1 MRDVVTKILEKIR
14 QMSDKEFA
22 LKIEQ
27 YRGDEVAMAVRYI
40 EETVSENK
48 TSSFVLA
55 KMFALIP
62 IDFEFHPSYE
72 YFEADAI
79 INAANDERF
88 CLAA

>member
-1 MRDVVTKILEKIR
+1 MRDVIAKILEKLH

-27 YRGDEVAMAVRYI
+27 YRGDEVAMTIRHI
-40 EETVSENK
+40 EETVLEDKAFN
-48 TSSFVLA
+48 FVLA

-62 IDFEFHPSYE
+62 TDFEFHPSYE